1 MESFD
6 ILIVDDDPINLE
18 ILKARLKDIG
28 YTFDTASNGAL
39 AIEKIG
45 EHHFDVVLTDL
56 MMPEVDGMDLLAA
69 VKKQSPQ
76 TEVIIMTA
84 YATVD
89 NAVQALLNG
98 AVDYLQKPINLEELY
113 IKLKKLMLVRSL
125 TRSTDEL
132 QTAMDVTERSA
143 SETIKNLEDMVIGLQ
158 SVCTQAIE
166 ILLDERMDVKERVA
180 RAVDILKEGR

>member
-1 MESFD
+1 MENFD

-18 ILKARLKDIG
+18 IIRARLKGVG
-28 YTFDTASNGAL
+28 YTFDTASNGAEAL
-39 AIEKIG
+39 EKIAV
-45 EHHFDVVLTDL
+45 HHFDVVLTDL

-69 VKKQSPQ
+69 VKKQRPQ

-113 IKLKKLMLVRSL
+113 IKLNKLMLVKSL

-143 SETIKNLEDMVIGLQ
+143 SETIKNLEDMVIGVQ
-158 SVCTQAIE
+158 RRCAQAIDT
-166 ILLDERMDVKERVA
+166 LLDERTDITERIA
-180 RAVDILKEGR
+180 RAVEVLKEAR

>member
-1 MESFD
+1 MDNVD

-18 ILKARLKDIG
+18 ILKARLKNLG
-28 YTFDTASNGAL
+28 YTFETASNGAQAL
-39 AIEKIG
+39 EKID
-45 EHHFDVVLTDL
+45 ERAFDVVLTDL
-56 MMPEVDGMDLLAA
+56 MMPEVDGMDLLEA
-69 VKKQSPQ
+69 VKKQRPN

-98 AVDYLQKPINLEELY
+98 AVDYLQKPVNLEELN
-113 IKLKKLMLVRSL
+113 IRLQKLSLMKSL
-125 TRSTDEL
+125 KHSTDEL

-158 SVCTQAIE
+158 GVCAQAIDV
-166 ILLDERMDVKERVA
+166 LLDERMEMQERIG
-180 RAVDILKEGR
+180 RAVEILKKAR